1 MQFTPE
7 YDISAVVQYRRP
19 LGGASAVRG
28 RLEWSRQDSSYSSP
42 FEADRLNVDAWDLL
56 HAALAYELNDKYE
69 VELWVR
75 NLTDEDHEVLYVDIE
90 GFGFDMV
97 NFTDPR
103 TWGVTLRANF

>member
-1 MQFTPE
+1 M
-7 YDISAVVQYRRP
+7 RK
-19 LGGASAVRG
+19 
-28 RLEWSRQDSSYSSP
+28 
-42 FEADRLNVDAWDLL
+42 DRLNVGGHFLMD
-56 HAALAYELNDKYE
+56 AALAYEFNDQYE
-69 VELWVR
+69 LEVWVR